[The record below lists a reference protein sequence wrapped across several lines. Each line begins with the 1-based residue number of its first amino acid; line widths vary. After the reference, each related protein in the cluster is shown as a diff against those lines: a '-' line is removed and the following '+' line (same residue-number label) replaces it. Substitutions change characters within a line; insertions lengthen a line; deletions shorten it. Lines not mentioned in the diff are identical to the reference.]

1 MDKNGSAVSRAWARA
16 SAWLIALGL
25 VATIGFVGHS
35 SFWYPL
41 FFLAFT
47 LYDWG
52 GGRGGGLVAL
62 GACSLLGVSLDVVFG
77 HPIDPVLEPF
87 GWASEFVALGLFFFV
102 FTALWRSRRQA
113 AEQAAQLRTL
123 IDTLPVGVSILG
135 EGRRVVL
142 HNEELLRI
150 LRMAPEQ
157 MARSAYQAR
166 SYLKPDGSPLTEGE
180 FATSRVLA
188 GEPRAAHVTTGVVVE
203 DGARIW
209 VDVTATACHLGDW
222 RVLTVTG
229 DITALKDA
237 EDRVRRLLEEK
248 DTLLHEVHHR
258 VKNNFLTVRSLLLLR
273 AETAE
278 PAIREA
284 LLVAAAQVQ
293 GMAEVYAELF
303 QRPAEGLPSS
313 ALGDLALRV
322 IGLFGRSSSVSL
334 QLNLEGGTLPTEQA
348 SPLVIL
354 VNELVTN
361 SLKHAWPPGTLGTIS
376 LSLLRQDT
384 RWRLCYGDDGAGL
397 TGTSQGF
404 GLRLLE
410 MLARSLEGALVR
422 EPEAGVQWSLE
433 FPVRSEGL
441 VGSESNR

>member
-1 MDKNGSAVSRAWARA
+1 MDKNGSATPRASVGARA
-16 SAWLIALGL
+16 LAWTIALGL
-25 VATIGFVGHS
+25 VVTIGFVGHS

-52 GGRGGGLVAL
+52 GGRGPGLVAL
-62 GACSLLGVSLDVVFG
+62 GACSVLGVSVDVALG
-77 HPIDPVLEPF
+77 HPIDPVLEPYT
-87 GWASEFVALGLFFFV
+87 WASEFVALGLFFLV
-102 FTALWRSRRQA
+102 FAGLWRSRRHV

-123 IDTLPVGVSILG
+123 VDTLPVGVSVLG

-142 HNEELLRI
+142 HNEELRRI
-150 LRMAPEQ
+150 LRLGPTE
-157 MARSAYQAR
+157 MARSAYQSR
-166 SYLKPDGSPLTEGE
+166 SYLRPDGSPMTEAE

-203 DGARIW
+203 DGSRVW

-258 VKNNFLTVRSLLLLR
+258 VKNNFLTVRSLLLIR

-303 QRPAEGLPSS
+303 QRPAGGLPSS

-322 IGLFGRSSSVSL
+322 IALFGRESSVSL
-334 QLNLEGGTLPTEQA
+334 QLNVEPVILPTDQA

-361 SLKHAWPPGTLGTIS
+361 SLKHAWAARGRGTIS
-376 LSLLRQDT
+376 LSLLRQGSQ
-384 RWRLCYGDDGAGL
+384 WRLCFGDDGPGFD
-397 TGTSQGF
+397 GTSQGF

-410 MLARSLEGALVR
+410 MLARSLEGTLVR
-422 EPEAGVQWSLE
+422 EPETGVQWSLE
-433 FPVRSEGL
+433 FPVK
-441 VGSESNR
+441 